1 MNKFLWQIVYYKV
14 HGTQR
19 WDIENS
25 PPSYIREMS
34 TIYTKMGKGKVASSN
49 SQQEEEG
56 RKEGRKE
63 TKPLPN

>member
-1 MNKFLWQIVYYKV
+1 
-14 HGTQR
+14 
-19 WDIENS
+19 
-25 PPSYIREMS
+25 MS

>member
-1 MNKFLWQIVYYKV
+1 
-14 HGTQR
+14 
-19 WDIENS
+19 
-25 PPSYIREMS
+25 MS
-34 TIYTKMGKGKVASSN
+34 TIYTKMGKVASSN